1 MCEDRWRRDTTAP
14 LGSIQRKLSG
24 AGTFY
29 FDIRPIGGAPEQS
42 EGGALRLTRLGEMQR
57 VQIATHQPLDP
68 RSENTIPLRLARELS
83 DLFVVKVAQARKLN
97 GAPALPLPATPGW
110 DEKAEPVEA
119 PVTPILLVDLPD
131 DLLVLILASRT
142 GRALASHTEHGQAM
156 QITEQGHARTRSQ

>member
-1 MCEDRWRRDTTAP
+1 MTGLNATAAGAP
-14 LGSIQRKLSG
+14 VGSVQRKIS
-24 AGTFY
+24 AGTFH
-29 FDIRPIGGAPEQS
+29 FVIRPTGGAPKLS
-42 EGGALRLTRLGEMQR
+42 EGGPLRLVRLGESQR
-57 VQIATHQPLDP
+57 VQIAAHQPLDP
-68 RSENTIPLRLARELS
+68 RSDNLIPPGLARELS
-83 DLFVVKVAQARKLN
+83 DLFVAKVAQARMLN

>member
-1 MCEDRWRRDTTAP
+1 MSGLNATTAGAP
-14 LGSIQRKLSG
+14 VGSMQRKLSG

-29 FDIRPIGGAPEQS
+29 VVIRPIGGAPEQS
-42 EGGALRLTRLGEMQR
+42 EGGALRLVRLGEMQR

-110 DEKAEPVEA
+110 DETDEPVEA
-119 PVTPILLVDLPD
+119 PVTPMLLVDLPD